1 MSNWKGEPDSYLF
14 VVLLTQ
20 AKIKPCSGLSIFF
33 VCFVVFFFF
42 ADLAVNLGR
51 WPVSISNS
59 WNGSKLFM
67 GEECAELVRFR
78 EQWIEYVFLYFR
90 Y

>member
-1 MSNWKGEPDSYLF
+1 MFCG
-14 VVLLTQ
+14 
-20 AKIKPCSGLSIFF
+20 FF
-33 VCFVVFFFF
+33 C

-78 EQWIEYVFLYFR
+78 EQWIEYVLLYFR
-90 Y
+90 HCVSHILYYNHLNFLLVDVLAMKLIRVKSVAN